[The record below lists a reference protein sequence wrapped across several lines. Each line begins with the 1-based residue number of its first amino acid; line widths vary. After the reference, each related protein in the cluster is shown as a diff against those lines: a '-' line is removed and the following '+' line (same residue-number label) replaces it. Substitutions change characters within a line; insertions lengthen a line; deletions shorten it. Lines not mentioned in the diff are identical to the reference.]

1 MGGKIFAASIISTW
15 AIIALALAVDLPL
28 WIVALSV
35 IALTAIIIDGIKPI
49 YRPSNGRERARINSK
64 AEETAAAM

>member
-1 MGGKIFAASIISTW
+1 MDGKILVASMVSVW
-15 AIIALALAVDLPL
+15 AMIALALAVDLPL

-49 YRPSNGRERARINSK
+49 YRPSNGRERTKINSK
-64 AEETAAAM
+64 AEKTATAV